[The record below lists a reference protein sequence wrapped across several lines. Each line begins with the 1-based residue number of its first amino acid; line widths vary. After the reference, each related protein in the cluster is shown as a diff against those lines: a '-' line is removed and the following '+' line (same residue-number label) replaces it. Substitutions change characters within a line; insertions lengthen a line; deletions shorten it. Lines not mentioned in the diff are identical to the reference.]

1 MNTTLIVYCV
11 LIAIV
16 SWVGGWIPASI
27 KLGHRQTQ
35 LILSFVSGVML
46 GVAMLHLLPHSI
58 HLLQDDSQATTI
70 ALGGLIFMFLTIRMF
85 PFHDHDPVTT
95 APDDSHHCDHH
106 DHDHEI
112 RREDISWIGLGIGFS
127 IHTLIDGIALAAAT
141 NASGPTSAG
150 LAGLG
155 VFIAIFLHKPLDA
168 MTITSLM
175 AVRGWS
181 RSKRAVV
188 NTVFAVMCPLG
199 AALCVFGL
207 TAVGGDHDMFFGAA
221 LAFSAGVFL
230 CISLGDL
237 LPEVQFHSHD
247 RLAMSGALVMGVV
260 IAAVLQMIPV

>member
-1 MNTTLIVYCV
+1 MNTTLIIYCV
-11 LIAIV
+11 LIAIA

-35 LILSFVSGVML
+35 LVLSLVSGVML

-58 HLLQDDSQATTI
+58 RLLQDDSQATTI
-70 ALGGLIFMFLTIRMF
+70 ALGGLMFMFLTIRMF
-85 PFHDHDPVTT
+85 PFHDHDALSKATV
-95 APDDSHHCDHH
+95 DSHQCDHH
-106 DHDHEI
+106 DHVHEI
-112 RREDISWIGLGIGFS
+112 RREDVSWIGLGIGFS

-141 NASGPTSAG
+141 SATGASSAG

-181 RSKRAVV
+181 RSKRAFV
-188 NTVFAVMCPLG
+188 NTLFAIMCPLG
-199 AALCVFGL
+199 AALCVAGF
-207 TAVGGDHDMFFGAA
+207 TAIGGNHDMFFGAA

-247 RLAMSGALVMGVV
+247 RLAMSGALVLGVV
-260 IAAVLQMIPV
+260 LAAMLQLIPV

>member
-1 MNTTLIVYCV
+1 MNTTLIIYCV
-11 LIAIV
+11 LIAIA
-16 SWVGGWIPASI
+16 SWVGGWIPATI

-35 LILSFVSGVML
+35 MVLSLVSGVML

-58 HLLQDDSQATTI
+58 HLLQNDSMSTTI
-70 ALGGLIFMFLTIRMF
+70 ALGGLLFMFLTIRMF
-85 PFHDHDPVTT
+85 PFHDHDAMTSATV
-95 APDDSHHCDHH
+95 DSHQCDHE
-106 DHDHEI
+106 DHIHEI
-112 RREDISWIGLGIGFS
+112 RREDVSWISLGIGFS

-141 NASGPTSAG
+141 RATGDSTMNLVGM
-150 LAGLG
+150 G

-181 RSKRAVV
+181 RARRTFV
-188 NTVFAVMCPLG
+188 NTLFAIMCPLG
-199 AALCVFGL
+199 AALCVAGF
-207 TAVGGDHDMFFGAA
+207 TAIGGDHDMFFGSA

-247 RLAMSGALVMGVV
+247 RLAMSGALVLGVV
-260 IAAVLQMIPV
+260 VAALLHLVSL